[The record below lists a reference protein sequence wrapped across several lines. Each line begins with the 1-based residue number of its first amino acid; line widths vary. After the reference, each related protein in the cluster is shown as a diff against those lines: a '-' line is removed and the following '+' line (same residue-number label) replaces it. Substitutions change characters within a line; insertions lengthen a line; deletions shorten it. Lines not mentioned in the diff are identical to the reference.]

1 MPFITEELWHLIEN
15 KREDYVINAT
25 YPKSDSYDNKI
36 NDNFDKTFDIVTSI
50 RKAKSDNGIKQ
61 KEKISLSV
69 INKSGFDYNNHKN
82 LIHKLSK
89 TENLKEIDK
98 AKIDCPSF
106 LSGPDTIFL
115 EIKKSES
122 SKEETLKQIEYLEG
136 FLIAVNK
143 KLSNKSFV
151 NNAPKEVIEIEIKK
165 KEDASIKLENLKK
178 SI

>member
-1 MPFITEELWHLIEN
+1 MDHYFSHFWLGNFTLWASTFPLSHFW
-15 KREDYVINAT
+15 K
-25 YPKSDSYDNKI
+25 PKQI

-61 KEKISLSV
+61 KEKVSLSV
-69 INKSGFDYNNHKN
+69 INKSGFDYNNFKN
-82 LIHKLSK
+82 LIYKLSK

-98 AKIDCPSF
+98 VKINCPSL
-106 LSGPDTIFL
+106 LSGADTIFL
-115 EIKKSES
+115 EINKSES